1 MPRPAA
7 LVHGRQNNIQA
18 IRLSGALPA
27 NRIRHDVNDSCG
39 RWWVLRWSGT
49 FSNNPPAV

>member
-18 IRLSGALPA
+18 IRLLGALPA
-27 NRIRHDVNDSCG
+27 NLIRHVVTDSCG
-39 RWWVLRWSGT
+39 RWWVLRCRGT
-49 FSNNPPAV
+49 FSNKPPAV